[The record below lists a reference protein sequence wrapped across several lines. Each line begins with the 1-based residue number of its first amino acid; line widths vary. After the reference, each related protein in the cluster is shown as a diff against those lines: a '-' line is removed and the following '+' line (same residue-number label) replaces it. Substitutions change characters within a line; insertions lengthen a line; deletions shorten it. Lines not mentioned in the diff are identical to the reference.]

1 MGARPS
7 VRAKLL
13 LAAPLLI
20 VLIVVVLLA
29 LRLSSG
35 SPAGETNQVDSAK
48 PITVVPSYHPLRV
61 TPPQTAIERTVNQG
75 FAQEWSGESATTAA
89 MLPEAAT
96 SVAFP
101 PIDAADS
108 QAPSTYAL
116 AFTQEIL
123 DVNFSASTRNELLA
137 WASYNNA
144 PNSLVT
150 IPAAINLKVLPAS
163 LTIKPTPVPT
173 STRWERLAAV
183 RTVWRV
189 SGLVTSVSPIWTQLL
204 ETGWRPVD
212 PLMTMYDVSGT
223 LTVTTPGRVPD
234 VESIFFVLT
243 LGGAS
248 WHAGY
253 GAMALN
259 DWTVN

>member
-1 MGARPS
+1 MGVRSP

-13 LAAPLLI
+13 IAAPLLI

-35 SPAGETNQVDSAK
+35 SPAGGTNQVDSVK
-48 PITVVPSYHPLRV
+48 PTTVLPSYHPLRV
-61 TPPQTAIERTVNQG
+61 TTPQTAIEQTVNQG
-75 FAQEWSGESATTAA
+75 FAQEWSSESATTAA

-101 PIDAADS
+101 PIDASDS

-116 AFTQEIL
+116 AFTQELL
-123 DVNFSASTRNELLA
+123 DIDFATSTRKELLA

-150 IPAAINLKVLPAS
+150 MPAAINLKVLPAS
-163 LTIKPTPVPT
+163 LTMSPTPVPT
-173 STRWERLAAV
+173 STQWKRLAAT
-183 RTVWRV
+183 RTSWLVG
-189 SGLVTSVSPIWTQLL
+189 GLVTSVSPIWTQLL
-204 ETGWRPVD
+204 TTGWEPVD
-212 PLMTMYDVSGT
+212 PLMVMYDVSGT
-223 LTVTTPGRVPD
+223 LTVTTPGHEPD
-234 VESIFFVLT
+234 VESFFFLLT

-248 WHAGY
+248 WHPGY
-253 GAMALN
+253 GAVVMN
-259 DWTVN
+259 NWTVN

>member
-1 MGARPS
+1 MSARSS

-13 LAAPLLI
+13 LVAPLLI

-35 SPAGETNQVDSAK
+35 SPAGGANHVASAK
-48 PITVVPSYHPLRV
+48 PTTVLPSYRPLRV
-61 TPPQTAIERTVNQG
+61 MPPQTAIERTVNQG
-75 FAQEWSGESATTAA
+75 FAQEWSGESASTAA
-89 MLPEAAT
+89 MLPGAAT

-101 PIDAADS
+101 PIDAFDS

-116 AFTQEIL
+116 AFTQELL
-123 DVNFSASTRNELLA
+123 DVNFATSTRQELLA

-150 IPAAINLKVLPAS
+150 MPAAINLKVLPAS
-163 LTIKPTPVPT
+163 LTMRPTPVPT
-173 STRWERLAAV
+173 STQWKRLAEV
-183 RTVWRV
+183 PTNWRV

-204 ETGWRPVD
+204 ATGWQPVD
-212 PLMTMYDVSGT
+212 PLMAMYDVSGT
-223 LTVTTPGRVPD
+223 LTVTILGHEPD
-234 VESIFFVLT
+234 VESFFFLLT

-248 WHAGY
+248 WHPGY
-253 GAMALN
+253 GAVVMN